1 MKSVD
6 SQLVEAEA
14 TIVTLRADAV
24 ANAAL
29 LSESA
34 TALTAAQAEIV
45 TLNATLGEAQITRDT
60 LSAENAAFVISVG
73 EKDAQLAELNGV
85 QEKLGVAEAR
95 VVTLEAEAKTAEQRA
110 AEIYGATR
118 KPLAVTPGGDPKASD
133 ATIAKLDAFEAID
146 DPTAQANAWNAFTQ
160 PEREALIA
168 AQKARKNSKSR

>member
-1 MKSVD
+1 MRKIYLLIIFLTASTDLIFAQSGTLKGKIIDKDKNEPIPFANV
-6 SQLVEAEA
+6 VAELNGVQE
-14 TIVTLRADAV
+14 T
-24 ANAAL
+24 
-29 LSESA
+29 
-34 TALTAAQAEIV
+34 LTAAQAEIV
-45 TLNATLGEAQITRDT
+45 TL
-60 LSAENAAFVISVG
+60 
-73 EKDAQLAELNGV
+73 K
-85 QEKLGVAEAR
+85 
-95 VVTLEAEAKTAEQRA
+95 AEAKTAEARA